1 MLSVVLVPVIKNKS
15 RRINDS
21 DNYRPIAL
29 ASIVSKVVE
38 KVILNRT
45 SEFLWTTCNQFGFK
59 NKLGTDM
66 CIYALKEIV
75 ENHRSHN
82 GSMFMRFIDAS
93 KAFDRLKHSTLFR
106 KLIDRRV
113 PNYIVR
119 IMMYWYANQTMCVRW
134 SGIVS
139 QGFHVTNGVRQGG
152 ILSPYLFNVYLDD
165 LSIALSA
172 CRTGCCVGNSLI
184 NHLMYADDLVI
195 FSPSSIGLRAL
206 ITVCEEYAVSHDML
220 FNHKKSVI
228 LICRSKYMKNVYP
241 VFTLNGKII
250 DESDTVRYLG
260 HIICNSGKD
269 DKDIM

>member
-1 MLSVVLVPVIKNKS
+1 MG
-15 RRINDS
+15 
-21 DNYRPIAL
+21 
-29 ASIVSKVVE
+29 
-38 KVILNRT
+38 
-45 SEFLWTTCNQFGFK
+45 FL
-59 NKLGTDM
+59 
-66 CIYALKEIV
+66 
-75 ENHRSHN
+75 
-82 GSMFMRFIDAS
+82 DAS
-93 KAFDRLKHSTLFR
+93 KAFDRLKHTTLFR

-172 CRTGCCVGNSLI
+172 CRTGCSVGNSLI
-184 NHLMYADDLVI
+184 NHLMCYADDLVI

-206 ITVCEEYAVSHDML
+206 ITVCEEYEVSHEMV
-220 FNHKKSVI
+220 FNHKKSVL

-260 HIICNSGKD
+260 HILYNNDKD
-269 DKDIM
+269 DKDIMRKCQQLYAIEVMSCLGNFTCVL

>member
-1 MLSVVLVPVIKNKS
+1 
-15 RRINDS
+15 
-21 DNYRPIAL
+21 
-29 ASIVSKVVE
+29 
-38 KVILNRT
+38 
-45 SEFLWTTCNQFGFK
+45 
-59 NKLGTDM
+59 
-66 CIYALKEIV
+66 
-75 ENHRSHN
+75 
-82 GSMFMRFIDAS
+82 MFMGFIDAS
-93 KAFDRLKHSTLFR
+93 KAFDRLKHTTLFR

-165 LSIALSA
+165 LSIAL
-172 CRTGCCVGNSLI
+172 I

-206 ITVCEEYAVSHDML
+206 ITVCEEYAVSHEMV

-250 DESDTVRYLG
+250 NESDPVIYVLRSHT
-260 HIICNSGKD
+260 
-269 DKDIM
+269 M

>member
-1 MLSVVLVPVIKNKS
+1 
-15 RRINDS
+15 
-21 DNYRPIAL
+21 
-29 ASIVSKVVE
+29 
-38 KVILNRT
+38 
-45 SEFLWTTCNQFGFK
+45 
-59 NKLGTDM
+59 M
-66 CIYALKEIV
+66 CIYALKEIL

-82 GSMFMRFIDAS
+82 GSMFMGFLDAS
-93 KAFDRLKHSTLFR
+93 KAFDPLKHTTLFR

-134 SGIVS
+134 SGAVS

-165 LSIALSA
+165 LGNALSA

-184 NHLMYADDLVI
+184 NHQMYADDLVI

-206 ITVCEEYAVSHDML
+206 ITVCEEYAVSHEMV

-228 LICRSKYMKNVYP
+228 LLCRSNYMKNVYP
-241 VFTLNGKII
+241 VFTLNGKMI
-250 DESDTVRYLG
+250 DESDTVTYLG
-260 HIICNSGKD
+260 HILCNSGKD
-269 DKDIM
+269 DKVINTLLGVVYCSTRR

>member
-1 MLSVVLVPVIKNKS
+1 MPIMS
-15 RRINDS
+15 RPFSLQQSRLCH
-21 DNYRPIAL
+21 AL
-29 ASIVSKVVE
+29 LYGMNTIH
-38 KVILNRT
+38 
-45 SEFLWTTCNQFGFK
+45 
-59 NKLGTDM
+59 
-66 CIYALKEIV
+66 IYLY
-75 ENHRSHN
+75 
-82 GSMFMRFIDAS
+82 
-93 KAFDRLKHSTLFR
+93 
-106 KLIDRRV
+106 RRV

-206 ITVCEEYAVSHDML
+206 ITVCRGANSTALAVDLPL
-220 FNHKKSVI
+220 FS
-228 LICRSKYMKNVYP
+228 
-241 VFTLNGKII
+241 
-250 DESDTVRYLG
+250 
-260 HIICNSGKD
+260 
-269 DKDIM
+269 

>member
-1 MLSVVLVPVIKNKS
+1 MG
-15 RRINDS
+15 
-21 DNYRPIAL
+21 
-29 ASIVSKVVE
+29 
-38 KVILNRT
+38 
-45 SEFLWTTCNQFGFK
+45 FL
-59 NKLGTDM
+59 
-66 CIYALKEIV
+66 
-75 ENHRSHN
+75 
-82 GSMFMRFIDAS
+82 DAW

-134 SGIVS
+134 SGNVS
-139 QGFHVTNGVRQGG
+139 QGFHVTYGVRQGG

-184 NHLMYADDLVI
+184 NHLLYADDLVI
-195 FSPSSIGLRAL
+195 FSPPSIGLRAL
-206 ITVCEEYAVSHDML
+206 ITVCEEYAVSHDMV
-220 FNHKKSVI
+220 FNHKKSMI
-228 LICRSKYMKNVYP
+228 LICRSNYMKNVYS

-260 HIICNSGKD
+260 HILCNIGKNY
-269 DKDIM
+269 KDIMRQCQQLYARVLLRKFHMCSMSVKIQLFNTYC